1 MQQIVYL
8 INCKDMKQRLL
19 SLCLALTAMTL
30 GAKAQSGS
38 VLINETNFPDATFR
52 NFVATYDT
60 DKDKNL
66 SKAELNKVFEIDV
79 AGKGITNLTGIEHFT
94 NLTRLYCND
103 NSLSSLNISN
113 NQYLEILNCSNNELT
128 ALDVSSNKYLYSL
141 GCFGNHISG
150 TAMDKLISSLSLS
163 LSEIG
168 QWGRLVVCSDE
179 SAHDNTITTAQI
191 KTIMDK
197 DWEVWQH
204 EEGGS
209 QVTAM
214 LVQIDELNFPDAN
227 FRAIVAGSNIDTD
240 GDSYLSIAERKA
252 VTTLEIDDKNIS
264 KLTGVEYFKELT
276 ELYCFNNKLTNLS
289 VATNKKLKVLS
300 CYGNQINGT
309 AMTNLVNSL
318 RSLPSGT
325 EGYFY
330 VGDSR
335 AETDNIIT
343 PTEASIAKNKGW
355 TVQKYIGSG
364 WVDYA
369 GAFGPVPIDKAN
381 FPSDNFRNYLL
392 AQDYGKDAVFTE
404 AEILELT
411 KLNVSHKSISTL
423 TGIEHF
429 IALEKLTCR
438 GNGLTSLDV
447 SKNTALTELDCYKNS
462 LTSLDVSKNTA
473 LTELYCYQ
481 NSLESLDVSK
491 NTALVSLQCY
501 QNSLTSL
508 DVSKNTELKY
518 LYCYSNGLTSLDVS
532 NNTKLKHLE
541 CYGNCLKSLNVSKE
555 HKYLTTLIC
564 YGNQISGD
572 GMTQLI
578 NSLPTRS
585 TSNYGEL
592 IVCADY
598 VSTDNIITSAQVKKA
613 TGKGWKVMK
622 FDSDGNGVDY
632 AGYGDVNG
640 DNQINQADLDLIVNI
655 IMGRNTNKVGQFA
668 TDLNNDYL
676 TNTADIVVMVNILKS
691 LGK

>member
-197 DWEVWQH
+197 DWEVWQQ

-227 FRAIVAGSNIDTD
+227 FRAIVAGWKIDTD
-240 GDSYLSIAERKA
+240 GDTYLSIAERKA
-252 VTTLEIDDKNIS
+252 VTTLMLSNKNIS
-264 KLTGVEYFKELT
+264 RLSGIGYFRDLVFLICKM
-276 ELYCFNNKLTNLS
+276 NNLNSLDIT
-289 VATNKKLKVLS
+289 ANKKLTYLDCS
-300 CYGNQINGT
+300 GN
-309 AMTNLVNSL
+309 S
-318 RSLPSGT
+318 
-325 EGYFY
+325 
-330 VGDSR
+330 
-335 AETDNIIT
+335 
-343 PTEASIAKNKGW
+343 
-355 TVQKYIGSG
+355 
-364 WVDYA
+364 
-369 GAFGPVPIDKAN
+369 
-381 FPSDNFRNYLL
+381 
-392 AQDYGKDAVFTE
+392 
-404 AEILELT
+404 
-411 KLNVSHKSISTL
+411 
-423 TGIEHF
+423 
-429 IALEKLTCR
+429 
-438 GNGLTSLDV
+438 LTSLDV
-447 SKNTALTELDCYKNS
+447 SKNTALTQLNCSGNS

-473 LTELYCYQ
+473 LTELYCYD
-481 NSLESLDVSK
+481 NSLKSLDVSK
-491 NTALVSLQCY
+491 NTELNWLSCFGNQINGAAMTSLVNSLRSLPSETIAPFYVCSDNAETDNFIYASQVNIATGKGWKVRKLNSKGSGVDYAGVMDPVAINETNFPDETFRNYLLAQDYGKDGILTESEIKGVNGLNVSSDRGIHDLTGIAYFKPLTQLFCGGNSLISLDVSANTAMKFMDCSY
-501 QNSLTSL
+501 CSLTSL
-508 DVSKNTELKY
+508 DVSKNTALTFLGCNE
-518 LYCYSNGLTSLDVS
+518 NNLTSLDVS
-532 NNTKLKHLE
+532 QNTALMRLD
-541 CYGNCLKSLNVSKE
+541 CP
-555 HKYLTTLIC
+555 
-564 YGNQISGD
+564 GNQISGVA
-572 GMTQLI
+572 MTNLV

-592 IVCADY
+592 LVCADY
-598 VSTDNIITSAQVKKA
+598 VSTDNIITSAQVKIA

-622 FDSDGNGVDY
+622 FDSEVNAVDY
-632 AGYGDVNG
+632 AGLGDVNG
-640 DNQINQADLDLIVNI
+640 DNKIDQTDLDTIVKI
-655 IMGRNTNKVGQFA
+655 IMGQVNLGFA
-668 TDLNNDYL
+668 GDLNMDGK
-676 TNTADIVVMVNILKS
+676 TDAADIVLMVRILKS